1 MATLAEP
8 VVHGKQVV
16 SQLKT
21 NTLNLF
27 DATIIAT
34 SSVAPAYSLAA
45 TIAYLFVVVG
55 IASPAAILVSFFP
68 VMFIALAYYY
78 LNRMDPNCGASY
90 SWVSRTLSPYIGW
103 FGGWVQLCA
112 NVLFCAAAPL
122 VAGAY
127 TLQLLNSWGWISS
140 DTAGSQFWTAAV
152 GVLWLLFVTYMVV
165 KGIRLTANFQWVL
178 LAIEYFIV
186 VGFCIAAF
194 VKVIGGHPATQ
205 PVQLSWFNPGS
216 LHNIDGLAAGAALG
230 VFFFWGWDTAANVN
244 EESKDAETTPGYAG
258 LISMVVLLVL
268 FLFAATAIDMVT
280 SAANLTT
287 IGNNGGDILYF
298 FAQSLSGAP
307 ITYLMVLAVLSSTV
321 ATVQTTLLPSSRLSF
336 SMARD
341 GVFPKMFSVVHKSW
355 QTPWIGTLVT
365 TILSILVIAS
375 TFIGSVNNAFG
386 NLILEIGVLVAFYYG
401 ITGISCAWAFRKV
414 LLTSPSLFLLAGL
427 LPIIGGIFL
436 FWIGYEVV
444 FPPGVAFGDAI
455 STAAP
460 VLITFGIGIP
470 LTVIAALVNK
480 NGFFKEKTVSYIRK
494 NGQLMAQIRGGPT
507 LELAGAAAALTT
519 PGATVDPASVVDPA
533 TQTRSN
539 NE

>member
-8 VVHGKQVV
+8 IVHGKQVV
-16 SQLKT
+16 SELKT

-45 TIAYLFVVVG
+45 TIAVLFVVVG
-55 IASPAAILVSFFP
+55 VASPAAILVSFVP
-68 VMFIALAYYY
+68 VLFIALAYYY

-122 VAGAY
+122 IAGAY
-127 TLQLLNSWGWISS
+127 TLQLLQSFGWISA
-140 DTAGSQFWTAAV
+140 DTAGSQFWIAVV

-165 KGIRLTANFQWVL
+165 RGIRLTANFQWVL
-178 LAIEYFIV
+178 LAIEYLIV

-205 PVQLSWFNPGS
+205 PVQANWFNPGALGS
-216 LHNIDGLAAGAALG
+216 INGLAAGAALG

-268 FLFAATAIDMVT
+268 FLFSATAIDMVT
-280 SAANLTT
+280 SPKDLTA

-298 FAQSLSGAP
+298 FAQGLSTAP
-307 ITYLMVLAVLSSTV
+307 VTYLMILAVLSSTV
-321 ATVQTTLLPSSRLSF
+321 ATLQTTLLPSSRLSF

-341 GVFPKMFSVVHKSW
+341 GVFPKMFGIVHKSW

-365 TILSILVIAS
+365 TVLSIIVVAS
-375 TFIGSVNNAFG
+375 TFIGSVNDVFG

-401 ITGISCAWAFRKV
+401 ITGIACAWAFRKV
-414 LLTSPSLFLLAGL
+414 LTSSVSLFFLAGL
-427 LPIIGGIFL
+427 LPFLGGIFL
-436 FWIGYEVV
+436 FWIGYQVV
-444 FPPGVAFGDAI
+444 IPAGTSFSDDIG
-455 STAAP
+455 TAAP
-460 VLITFGIGIP
+460 VLITFALGIP
-470 LTVIAALVNK
+470 LVIIAAMVNK
-480 NGFFKEKTVSYIRK
+480 TGFFHQKTVSYIKK
-494 NGQLMAQIRGGPT
+494 NGRLMAYVPGAGT
-507 LELAGAAAALTT
+507 MELAGAAAALST
-519 PGATVDPASVVDPA
+519 PGSTVDPAAVADP
-533 TQTRSN
+533 TQNLSSK
-539 NE
+539 E

>member
-8 VVHGKQVV
+8 IVHGKQVV
-16 SQLKT
+16 SELKT

-45 TIAYLFVVVG
+45 TIAVLFVAVG
-55 IASPAAILVSFFP
+55 AASPAAILVSFVP
-68 VMFIALAYYY
+68 VLFIALAYYY

-122 VAGAY
+122 IAGAY
-127 TLQLLNSWGWISS
+127 TLQLFQSFGWISA
-140 DTAGSQFWTAAV
+140 DTAGSQFWIAAV

-165 KGIRLTANFQWVL
+165 RGIRLTANFQWVL
-178 LAIEYFIV
+178 LAIEYLIV
-186 VGFCIAAF
+186 VGFCVAAF
-194 VKVIGGHPATQ
+194 VHVIGGHPAVQ
-205 PVQLSWFNPGS
+205 PVQANWFNPGALGS
-216 LHNIDGLAAGAALG
+216 IDGLAAGAALG

-268 FLFAATAIDMVT
+268 FLVSATAIDMVT
-280 SAANLTT
+280 SPANLTS

-298 FAQSLSGAP
+298 FAQGLSSAP
-307 ITYLMVLAVLSSTV
+307 ITYLMILAVLSSTV
-321 ATVQTTLLPSSRLSF
+321 ATLQTTLLPSSRLSF

-341 GVFPKMFSVVHKSW
+341 GVFPKIFGIVHKSW

-365 TILSILVIAS
+365 TVLSILVVAS
-375 TFIGSVNNAFG
+375 TFIGSVNNVFG

-401 ITGISCAWAFRKV
+401 ITGIACAWAFRKV
-414 LLTSPSLFLLAGL
+414 LTSSVSLFFLAGL
-427 LPIIGGIFL
+427 LPFLGGIFL

-444 FPPGVAFGDAI
+444 FPAGTSFSDDIG
-455 STAAP
+455 TAAP
-460 VLITFGIGIP
+460 VLITFALGIP
-470 LTVIAALVNK
+470 LTIVAALVNK
-480 NGFFKEKTVSYIRK
+480 NGFFHEKTVSYVRK
-494 NGQLMAQIRGGPT
+494 NGQLMAYIPGAGT
-507 LELAGAAAALTT
+507 MELAGAAAALTT
-519 PGATVDPASVVDPA
+519 PGATVDPAAVADP
-533 TQTRSN
+533 TQNLSSK
-539 NE
+539 E

>member
-8 VVHGKQVV
+8 IVHGKQVV

-45 TIAYLFVVVG
+45 TIAFMFVVVG
-55 IASPAAILVSFFP
+55 VASPAAILVSFFP

-127 TLQLLNSWGWISS
+127 TLQLLNSFGWISADAAS
-140 DTAGSQFWTAAV
+140 SAFWTAVA

-178 LAIEYFIV
+178 LAIEYLIV
-186 VGFCIAAF
+186 VGFCVAAF
-194 VKVIGGHPATQ
+194 VKVIGGHPAAQ
-205 PVQLSWFNPGS
+205 PVHLHWFNPLALGS
-216 LHNIDGLAAGAALG
+216 WSGLASGAALG

-244 EESKDAETTPGYAG
+244 EETKDAETTPGYAG

-280 SAANLTT
+280 TPANLNN

-298 FAQSLSGAP
+298 FAQGLSGAP
-307 ITYLMVLAVLSSTV
+307 VTYLMVLAVLSSTV
-321 ATVQTTLLPSSRLSF
+321 ATMQTTLLPSSRLSF

-341 GVFPKMFSVVHKSW
+341 RVFPKMFGVVHKSW
-355 QTPWIGTLVT
+355 QTPWVGTLIT
-365 TILSILVIAS
+365 TALSIVVIAG
-375 TFIGSVNNAFG
+375 TFIGSVEQHLRPAG
-386 NLILEIGVLVAFYYG
+386 PPDRSARCLLLRDHRHCLHLGVPESAVLVGHA
-401 ITGISCAWAFRKV
+401 
-414 LLTSPSLFLLAGL
+414 LPAG
-427 LPIIGGIFL
+427 G
-436 FWIGYEVV
+436 
-444 FPPGVAFGDAI
+444 
-455 STAAP
+455 AAP
-460 VLITFGIGIP
+460 VRRRRVSLLDRLPGGCQRRGRLDSDP
-470 LTVIAALVNK
+470 DHVYLGNPVDDHCGNPQQVRLLPREDCLVHQEERAAHGLW
-480 NGFFKEKTVSYIRK
+480 
-494 NGQLMAQIRGGPT
+494 AGGGT
-507 LELAGAAAALTT
+507 MELSGSGGSRRSGAPA
-519 PGATVDPASVVDPA
+519 DPAA
-533 TQTRSN
+533 QTRSR

>member
-8 VVHGKQVV
+8 IVHGKQVV
-16 SQLKT
+16 SALKT

-45 TIAYLFVVVG
+45 TIAFLFVVVG
-55 IASPAAILVSFFP
+55 VASPAAILVSFFP

-78 LNRMDPNCGASY
+78 LNRQDPNCGASY
-90 SWVSRTLSPYIGW
+90 SWVSRTLSPYVGW

-112 NVLFCAAAPL
+112 NILFCAAAPL

-127 TLQLLNSWGWISS
+127 TLQLLNSWGWISA
-140 DTAGSQFWTAAV
+140 DAAASQFWTAFA
-152 GVLWLLFVTYMVV
+152 GVAWLLFVTYMVV

-194 VKVIGGHPATQ
+194 VKVISGTPAVQ
-205 PVQLSWFNPGS
+205 PVHLHWFNPLALNS
-216 LHNIDGLAAGAALG
+216 ISGLAAGAALG

-258 LISMVVLLVL
+258 LLSMVVLLVL

-280 SAANLTT
+280 SANNLNS

-307 ITYLMVLAVLSSTV
+307 VTYLMVLAVLSSTV
-321 ATVQTTLLPSSRLSF
+321 ATIQTTLLPSSRLSY

-341 GVFPKMFSVVHKSW
+341 GVFPKMFGKVHKSW
-355 QTPWIGTLVT
+355 QTPWVGTLVT
-365 TILSILVIAS
+365 TGLSVLVIAS
-375 TFIGSVNNAFG
+375 TFISAVNNQFG
-386 NLILEIGVLVAFYYG
+386 NLVLEIGVLVAFYYG

-414 LLTSPSLFLLAGL
+414 LFTSPSLFFLAGL
-427 LPIIGGIFL
+427 LPLVGGLFL
-436 FWIGYEVV
+436 FWIGYQVV
-444 FPPGVAFGDAI
+444 FPNNEIDSTTL

-460 VLITFGIGIP
+460 VLIAFALGIP
-470 LTVIAALVNK
+470 LTFVAAATNK
-480 NGFFKEKTVSYIRK
+480 TGFFHEKTVSYVKR
-494 NGQLMAQIRGGPT
+494 NGRLVASIAGGGT
-507 LELAGAAAALTT
+507 MELSGATAGSPGVAAA
-519 PGATVDPASVVDPA
+519 PVEDPAAQS
-533 TQTRSN
+533 RSSS
-539 NE
+539 E